1 MAIEVRIPKEIT
13 EYKEKIMF
21 GMNIRQLV
29 SSIIAI
35 LVGVGSYFLL
45 NPIWG
50 QEITSYVVILEVIP
64 IFAVGFI
71 RLQNMA
77 FEKYIKLMLHHA
89 IGQGK
94 RTYKT
99 ELLLDDY
106 IKEVTNGVIEGKK
119 KGGRRSARVNA
130 GAERR
135 ARAEAI
141 NTPPTAKSRKAAG
154 KAAKKKIKCAKQD
167 YRKTKRQFKK
177 EAKKR
182 KKAGIGAEQH

>member
-35 LVGVGSYFLL
+35 LVGVGSYVLL
-45 NPIWG
+45 KPFWG

-64 IFAVGFI
+64 VFAVGFI
-71 RLQNMA
+71 RLQNMP

-106 IKEVTNGVIEGKK
+106 IKEVENVAIEGNK
-119 KGGRRSARVNA
+119 KGCRRSARGNA
-130 GAERR
+130 GTEWR

-141 NTPPTAKSRKAAG
+141 NPPPTAKSRKAAG
-154 KAAKKKIKCAKQD
+154 KAAAKKIKCAKQD
-167 YRKTKRQFKK
+167 YRKAKRQLKK
-177 EAKKR
+177 EAKKQ
-182 KKAGIGAEQH
+182 KKAGISTKQH